1 VTGLPFWAA
10 SLLVAINYKSTI
22 KTRNNMKKVFTI
34 IAVLIFSK
42 MSYAQNMQGA
52 PDTAAIK
59 QTINTLFDAMR
70 KGDSTMF
77 RSVFS
82 KSMILQSISNG
93 ENGKPVL
100 STDNVDDL
108 VKDIGTPHPAV
119 YDERVVYDAIKI
131 DGDLACVWAP
141 AKFYVGDQFD
151 HCGVDV
157 FQLVRTADG
166 WKVFSL
172 VHTDRKDNC
181 IP

>member
-1 VTGLPFWAA
+1 
-10 SLLVAINYKSTI
+10 
-22 KTRNNMKKVFTI
+22 MKKVVTI
-34 IAVLIFSK
+34 LAVLIFSK

-52 PDTAAIK
+52 SDTAAIK

-70 KGDSTMF
+70 KGDSTLL

-82 KSMILQSISNG
+82 RSTILQSISNDK
-93 ENGKPVL
+93 NGKPAL
-100 STDNVDDL
+100 STDSVDGL
-108 VKDIGTPHPAV
+108 VKDIGTPHAEV
-119 YDERVVYDAIKI
+119 YDERVVFNAIKI

-141 AKFYVGDQFD
+141 AKFYVGVQFD
-151 HCGVDV
+151 HCGVDA
-157 FQLVRTADG
+157 FQLIRTADG

>member
-1 VTGLPFWAA
+1 M
-10 SLLVAINYKSTI
+10 
-22 KTRNNMKKVFTI
+22 RKVFAI
-34 IAVLIFSK
+34 IAILIFSK
-42 MSYAQNMQGA
+42 MSYAQNTRGTSDA
-52 PDTAAIK
+52 AAIK

-70 KGDSTMF
+70 KGDSTLL

-82 KSMILQSISNG
+82 GSMILQSLSN
-93 ENGKPVL
+93 EKNGKPVL
-100 STDNVDDL
+100 STESVDGL
-108 VKDIGTPHPAV
+108 VKDIGTPHAAV

-151 HCGVDV
+151 HCGVDA
-157 FQLVRTADG
+157 FQLIRTADG

-172 VHTDRKDNC
+172 VHTTRKDNC